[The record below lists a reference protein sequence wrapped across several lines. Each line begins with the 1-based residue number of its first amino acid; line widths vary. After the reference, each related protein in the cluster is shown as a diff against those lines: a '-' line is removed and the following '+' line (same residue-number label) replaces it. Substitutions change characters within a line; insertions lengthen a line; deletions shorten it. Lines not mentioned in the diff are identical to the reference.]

1 MLSVVLLMSLIV
13 FYFTKH
19 NNIDNF
25 TAKRFA
31 KISQNNDLIILSEIC
46 YERTHVVEKIKLNQN
61 KHFQNLVIGSSRV
74 MQIGKNLGF
83 KNTLNLAVPGAGFK
97 DLVYI
102 YDCICKHNIS
112 FDTVIFDYNPWL
124 LLNSDDRY
132 MQFNWKKNYMNVVN
146 EILTFNYDKDDFLT
160 ILGCFNQYSS
170 NFKTATQTE
179 INTFDYFIKFTDG
192 SIQQK
197 SLSKEERTKEIDFF
211 VQNFYQLKT
220 FKFIDSKAF
229 TNTIRFI
236 DKLNSKGK
244 CIVTLF
250 PFHPL
255 FLKVN
260 KDDIRVKNIF
270 TLEQMLKSKCKS
282 TVLGSYQM
290 ENSNIYESD
299 FYDGLHLYEKSVLK
313 LFKPTNHSH

>member
-1 MLSVVLLMSLIV
+1 V
-13 FYFTKH
+13 Y
-19 NNIDNF
+19 
-25 TAKRFA
+25 KR
-31 KISQNNDLIILSEIC
+31 Q
-46 YERTHVVEKIKLNQN
+46 
-61 KHFQNLVIGSSRV
+61 
-74 MQIGKNLGF
+74 
-83 KNTLNLAVPGAGFK
+83 
-97 DLVYI
+97 
-102 YDCICKHNIS
+102 
-112 FDTVIFDYNPWL
+112 
-124 LLNSDDRY
+124 
-132 MQFNWKKNYMNVVN
+132 
-146 EILTFNYDKDDFLT
+146 
-160 ILGCFNQYSS
+160 
-170 NFKTATQTE
+170 
-179 INTFDYFIKFTDG
+179 
-192 SIQQK
+192 
-197 SLSKEERTKEIDFF
+197 DFF

-270 TLEQMLKSKCKS
+270 SLEQMLKSKCKS